1 MSLNGDDI
9 VITDI
14 EYRDGEYTLY
24 IDETR
29 TVLPGDDKSIKYLGT
44 FQNIE
49 KEESKRYTGIYL
61 KELTGVEICVV
72 LYK

>member
-1 MSLNGDDI
+1 MTSTGDDI

-14 EYRDGEYTLY
+14 EYRDKEYILF

-29 TVLPGDDKSIKYLGT
+29 AILPGEKSIKYLGT

-49 KEESKRYTGIYL
+49 KEENIRFTGVYL
-61 KELTGVEICVV
+61 RKLTGTEVCVV